1 MLRLYDRLLQQLAR
15 VPLAEQSMGI
25 QLLGQFEDAR
35 LISNLKLNPEI
46 QFIYGIYQKD
56 FLTRRLS
63 ACGAKS
69 GLSCGKSGFRL
80 GLGFGFVSNARV
92 LS

>member
-15 VPLAEQSMGI
+15 VQLVEQSMGI